1 VIALIAL
8 IFVGVLVP
16 WVVLFLLWRWLRTD
30 AIQRLRRAR
39 LFVAACGAVG
49 VLIAYLRHD
58 VSGAVIAA
66 LGTLLMIA
74 VLSGWLR
81 RVLMAVAILF
91 LIFGACAGW
100 LAFGSIHGVMT
111 TPGGSILGWVSVA
124 LTTLLTWLLLGVSAL
139 CLWLAR
145 RPLIPLRS
153 ASPSAPPPPTPHA

>member
-1 VIALIAL
+1 VIVLIAL
-8 IFVGVLVP
+8 IFIGVLVP
-16 WVVLFLLWRWLRTD
+16 WVVLFLMWRWLRTD
-30 AIQRLRRAR
+30 AIQRLHRAR
-39 LFVAACGAVG
+39 MVVAICGAVG

-66 LGTLLMIA
+66 LGTLLLIA

-91 LIFGACAGW
+91 LIFGACAAW
-100 LAFGSIHGVMT
+100 LAYGSIHDVMAH
-111 TPGGSILGWVSVA
+111 GASVLGWVSVA

-139 CLWLAR
+139 CLWLSR

-153 ASPSAPPPPTPHA
+153 ASPSAPPPPTPRA